1 MNPYLKNVTS
11 ERANYSSFAGHAPA
25 PCKSALQTALDEFGC
40 CINMFNDTINQVL
53 LPHISGR
60 VMTACDLA
68 SPGNSTSVLSLGR
81 TASITAKASA
91 AWIYICL
98 VFLSGLV
105 STNNYIICYVC
116 VSEDDIYDVIKELT
130 PVSAQWCSIGL
141 SLRLKRAL
149 SQSIA
154 KSGGD

>member
-11 ERANYSSFAGHAPA
+11 ECANYSSFAGHAPA
-25 PCKSALQTALDEFGC
+25 PCKSALQTAIDEFGC

-105 STNNYIICYVC
+105 STNNYIICVR
-116 VSEDDIYDVIKELT
+116 
-130 PVSAQWCSIGL
+130 G
-141 SLRLKRAL
+141 
-149 SQSIA
+149 
-154 KSGGD
+154 